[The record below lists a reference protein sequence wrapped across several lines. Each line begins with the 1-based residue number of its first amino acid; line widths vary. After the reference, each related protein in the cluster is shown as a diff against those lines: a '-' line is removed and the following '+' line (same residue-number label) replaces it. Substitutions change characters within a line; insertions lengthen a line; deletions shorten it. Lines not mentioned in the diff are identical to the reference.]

1 MLRKGGK
8 DMTVMVIG
16 SKEARSKWHD
26 LLDDATAGRGAIIE
40 RSGRPVAVLIPY
52 EDYEAI
58 LEELE
63 DMRADRRAVAAYE
76 EWERDPSTAIP
87 YEEFR
92 AQLVSVQSG
101 AWAPRSSVRRPADL
115 HAEAG

>member
-1 MLRKGGK
+1 
-8 DMTVMVIG
+8 MTVMVIG
-16 SKEARSKWHD
+16 SQEARSKWRD
-26 LLDDATAGRGAIIE
+26 LLDDATAGKGAIIE

-63 DMRADRRAVAAYE
+63 DMRAGRHAIEAYE

-92 AQLVSVQSG
+92 AQLV
-101 AWAPRSSVRRPADL
+101 
-115 HAEAG
+115 AEGLLDE